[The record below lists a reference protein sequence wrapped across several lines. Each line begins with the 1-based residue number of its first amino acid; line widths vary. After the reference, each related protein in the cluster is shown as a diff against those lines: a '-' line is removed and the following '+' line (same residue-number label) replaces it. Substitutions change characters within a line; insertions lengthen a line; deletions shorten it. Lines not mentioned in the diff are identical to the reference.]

1 MTKEET
7 SKVLALFS
15 VAGVKFDGD
24 KEAILNLW
32 ASCLSDID
40 LFFALKGAERIIK
53 RETELFANG
62 LIAKVRNEAKFVKEI
77 YAIDKN
83 LIEGNK
89 NDNGRIGNGNR

>member
-32 ASCLSDID
+32 SKCLEDIE
-40 LFFALKGAERIIK
+40 LEYALKATERIIK
-53 RETELFANG
+53 KETELFANG
-62 LIAKVRNEAKFVKEI
+62 LIAKVRNEAKFIKEI
-77 YAIDKN
+77 MQVNKN
-83 LIEGNK
+83 LIEDK
-89 NDNGRIGNGNR
+89 NAIGRIGNGNR

>member
-32 ASCLSDID
+32 YKCLQDID
-40 LFFALKGAERIIK
+40 LFFALKATERIIK
-53 RETELFANG
+53 KETELFANG
-62 LIAKVRNEAKFVKEI
+62 LIAKVRLEAKYLKEM
-77 YAIDKN
+77 YEIDKN
-83 LIEGNK
+83 LIEGK
-89 NDNGRIGNGNR
+89 NGNGRIGNGDR

>member
-32 ASCLSDID
+32 SKCLEDIE
-40 LFFALKGAERIIK
+40 LEYALKATERIIK
-53 RETELFANG
+53 KETELFANG
-62 LIAKVRNEAKFVKEI
+62 LIAKVRIESKYLKEM
-77 YAIDKN
+77 YEIDKN
-83 LIEGNK
+83 LIEDKK